1 MAKQVTTCNGYR
13 LVIDRIP
20 GKKSNFTL
28 TAFGADDVPHGF
40 QPSGIADRPKLAR
53 DLLTKMA
60 AWPKFDWQFSFDDQ
74 TGNIV
79 ED

>member
-1 MAKQVTTCNGYR
+1 MAKQVTTCTGYH
-13 LVIDRIP
+13 LVIDRIG

-28 TAFGADDVPHGF
+28 TAFGADGAPHGF
-40 QPSGIADRPKLAR
+40 QPSGITDRPKLAR

-60 AWPKFDWQFSFDDQ
+60 GWPKFDWQFSFDDQ